1 MKLYTLCGESRD
13 TRFSPHAWKAVM
25 ALHHKGLAFEEEPTP
40 FTTIPKLE
48 NGFSPTVP
56 LLKDGETLVRD
67 SFDIAVYLDETYP
80 DRPSLFGG
88 SAGRALSRT
97 IEGFSQFIIHP
108 ALTRILLVDIH
119 DCLAPEDRAYFRTSR
134 ESRLGASLETIAAG
148 RDHEIETFSAKLEPV
163 RHALR
168 HQPWLGGDAP
178 LFADYIVFGALQ
190 WARVVSPVRL
200 LKSEDPVSQWF
211 ERCLDLHDGAG
222 RAVAAAA

>member
-25 ALHHKGLAFEEEPTP
+25 ALRHKGLAFEEAPTP
-40 FTTIPKLE
+40 FTGIPKLE

-56 LLKDGETLVRD
+56 LLKDGERLVRD
-67 SFDIAVYLDETYP
+67 SFDIAVYLDEAYP

-88 SAGRALSRT
+88 AAGVALSRT
-97 IEGFSQFIIHP
+97 IEGFSQFVIHP
-108 ALTRILLVDIH
+108 ALMRIMLTDIH

-134 ESRLGASLETIAAG
+134 ESRLGKTLEAVVAE
-148 RDHEIETFSAKLEPV
+148 RDREVEAFPAKLEP
-163 RHALR
+163 LR
-168 HQPWLGGDAP
+168 HTLSRQPWLGGDAP

-190 WARVVSPVRL
+190 WARVVSPIRL
-200 LKSEDPVSQWF
+200 LESNDPVSAWF
-211 ERCLDLHDGAG
+211 ERCLDLYDGAG